1 MSKFFVKATNQQSAA
16 SNTSKDSGVNSVPSS
31 NADLER
37 NTSVNPESGIP
48 IHSKRQ
54 KHLPI
59 QRQRELLPIYR
70 YKTNILYLL
79 EKYQTLVIV
88 GGNSSFHQLSWFLV
102 LSFAL
107 CAFSS
112 VQ

>member
-1 MSKFFVKATNQQSAA
+1 MSKFFVKATSQQSGG
-16 SNTSKDSGVNSVPSS
+16 SNTSKESNSTTIPSS

-88 GGNSSFHQLSWFLV
+88 GGIFLLTILSEILLFFFIFRNWLW
-102 LSFAL
+102 
-107 CAFSS
+107 
-112 VQ
+112 